1 MSLYWLMRAG
11 RGRLSRDR
19 IKQKD
24 GVDED
29 GVAKSMKCSRRLE
42 KTREF
47 LKLNE
52 ESASVLLDGL
62 NKMKLG
68 MDLIRF
74 NSSSRNLSWLL

>member
-11 RGRLSRDR
+11 RERISRDR
-19 IKQKD
+19 IKEKD
-24 GVDED
+24 GVGEE
-29 GVAKSMKCSRRLE
+29 GVAKSMGKSSRRLE

-47 LKLNE
+47 FTLNE
-52 ESASVLLDGL
+52 ESALVLLDGL

-74 NSSSRNLSWLL
+74 N

>member
-11 RGRLSRDR
+11 RERISRDR
-19 IKQKD
+19 IKEKE
-24 GVDED
+24 GVGEE
-29 GVAKSMKCSRRLE
+29 GVAKSMGKSPRRLE

-47 LKLNE
+47 FKLNE

-74 NSSSRNLSWLL
+74 N

>member
-11 RGRLSRDR
+11 RGRLSGDR

-29 GVAKSMKCSRRLE
+29 GVAKSRRLE

-52 ESASVLLDGL
+52 ESASMLLDGL

-74 NSSSRNLSWLL
+74 N

>member
-1 MSLYWLMRAG
+1 MG
-11 RGRLSRDR
+11 
-19 IKQKD
+19 
-24 GVDED
+24 
-29 GVAKSMKCSRRLE
+29 KSSRRLE

-74 NSSSRNLSWLL
+74 NYSSRNLSWLS